1 MQTEV
6 NPRETAETSPEEQRP
21 IHRRAAE
28 IEREEGPGAKGVGG
42 VATDEAVEPSPQVTD
57 QVHIAFQ
64 RWLVAGAETMEER
77 FTESAGK
84 AVGQEDD
91 EGKAGYD
98 EQHLAPGTIL
108 QQDIEQNK
116 NERNPGTSSRDG
128 QETMVLAVCNKLT
141 RELKLAKVYV
151 DQTFKNVTATCEFF
165 YANNEALEQNLRN
178 SLQMLGVV
186 RTVFRKDLAEL
197 SED

>member
-1 MQTEV
+1 MKKENLIKSFLDMVKKTLS
-6 NPRETAETSPEEQRP
+6 NKKETQHNKENVIMKKKELILATLEKMGYSPEVDNDGEIKLLYQMKTIYVMTGDEEEP
-21 IHRRAAE
+21 YISMMLPQFHE
-28 IEREEGPGAKGVGG
+28 IE
-42 VATDEAVEPSPQVTD
+42 
-57 QVHIAFQ
+57 
-64 RWLVAGAETMEER
+64 
-77 FTESAGK
+77 
-84 AVGQEDD
+84 
-91 EGKAGYD
+91 
-98 EQHLAPGTIL
+98 
-108 QQDIEQNK
+108 
-116 NERNPGTSSRDG
+116 DG

-186 RTVFRKDLAEL
+186 FRKDLAEL

>member
-1 MQTEV
+1 MKKENLIKSFLDMVKKTLS
-6 NPRETAETSPEEQRP
+6 NKKETQHNKENVIMKKKELILATLEKMGYSPEVDNDGDIRLLYQMKTIYVMTGDEEDPYISMMLPQF
-21 IHRRAAE
+21 HE
-28 IEREEGPGAKGVGG
+28 IE
-42 VATDEAVEPSPQVTD
+42 
-57 QVHIAFQ
+57 
-64 RWLVAGAETMEER
+64 
-77 FTESAGK
+77 
-84 AVGQEDD
+84 
-91 EGKAGYD
+91 
-98 EQHLAPGTIL
+98 
-108 QQDIEQNK
+108 
-116 NERNPGTSSRDG
+116 DG

>member
-1 MQTEV
+1 MKKENLIKSFLDMVKKTLS
-6 NPRETAETSPEEQRP
+6 NKKETQHNKENVIMKKKELILSTLEKMGYSPEVDNDGDIKLLYQMKTIYVMTGDEEEPYISMMLPQF
-21 IHRRAAE
+21 HE
-28 IEREEGPGAKGVGG
+28 IE
-42 VATDEAVEPSPQVTD
+42 
-57 QVHIAFQ
+57 
-64 RWLVAGAETMEER
+64 
-77 FTESAGK
+77 
-84 AVGQEDD
+84 
-91 EGKAGYD
+91 
-98 EQHLAPGTIL
+98 
-108 QQDIEQNK
+108 
-116 NERNPGTSSRDG
+116 DG

-165 YANNEALEQNLRN
+165 YANNEALEQNLRS

>member
-1 MQTEV
+1 MKKENLIKSFLDMVKKTLS
-6 NPRETAETSPEEQRP
+6 NKKETQHNKENVIMKKKELILSTLEKMGYSPEVDNDGDIKLLYQMKTIYVMTGDEEEPYISMMLPQF
-21 IHRRAAE
+21 HE
-28 IEREEGPGAKGVGG
+28 IE
-42 VATDEAVEPSPQVTD
+42 
-57 QVHIAFQ
+57 
-64 RWLVAGAETMEER
+64 
-77 FTESAGK
+77 
-84 AVGQEDD
+84 
-91 EGKAGYD
+91 
-98 EQHLAPGTIL
+98 
-108 QQDIEQNK
+108 
-116 NERNPGTSSRDG
+116 DG

>member
-1 MQTEV
+1 MKKENLIKSFLDMVKKTLS
-6 NPRETAETSPEEQRP
+6 NKKETQHNKENVIMKKKELILATLEKMGYSPELDNDGDIRFLYQMKTIYVMTGDEEEPYISMMLPQF
-21 IHRRAAE
+21 HE
-28 IEREEGPGAKGVGG
+28 IE
-42 VATDEAVEPSPQVTD
+42 
-57 QVHIAFQ
+57 
-64 RWLVAGAETMEER
+64 
-77 FTESAGK
+77 
-84 AVGQEDD
+84 
-91 EGKAGYD
+91 
-98 EQHLAPGTIL
+98 
-108 QQDIEQNK
+108 
-116 NERNPGTSSRDG
+116 DG